1 MLNLILLGLEA
12 IAFSVE
18 EMPNK
23 TEVLRIRNDCT
34 LNTLNGIWV
43 FPKIGVPRN
52 GWFIMENLI
61 KIDNFGVPLLLE
73 TSRSLATRCS
83 FHQYVWGCLESFLV
97 QIRQIYVFFGGT

>member
-34 LNTLNGIWV
+34 LDTLNGIS
-43 FPKIGVPRN
+43 I
-52 GWFIMENLI
+52 
-61 KIDNFGVPLLLE
+61 
-73 TSRSLATRCS
+73 ATRCS
-83 FHQYVWGCLESFLV
+83 FHHMFGVTESFLV